1 MLMMGTIIVTSIIIT
16 TTTIIIIIMLLSWL
30 SWLSLTITIM
40 MMMCVCVRD
49 VYDEDHDDAYTLCQA
64 SGVDLELSFS

>member
-1 MLMMGTIIVTSIIIT
+1 MIIMIIIDYYNYDDDV
-16 TTTIIIIIMLLSWL
+16 
-30 SWLSLTITIM
+30 
-40 MMMCVCVRD
+40 CVCVRD